1 MVKYNQEPGT
11 PGHVWGYDFMWTNMH
26 PKVEDVQTLLYTYDD
41 LAVDALNRIDSIS
54 PPGPKDGRRCPMS
67 QRDLYALLKEHASSD
82 EVLGKL
88 WKQVTDIPD
97 WVDWE
102 QIERGQKVVY
112 QYHGQ
117 MLLGLMFN
125 SLLGGMAA
133 WRVCE
138 TLARTGGFGVQVT
151 RRRLLETLQH
161 FLEVME
167 DVDSLK
173 PGGKGF
179 VSSVRVRLLHATV
192 RRRIMDLAKQ
202 RPDYYNTKEWG
213 VPINDLHQIGTID
226 AYSTA
231 LVYISLPRQGIYL
244 TEQQATDY
252 LALWRWVGYI
262 MGTPVDWMAS
272 PAQAKVM
279 MESVVMSEMEP
290 SRCSQIIA
298 NNILTAETSSPPMY
312 ASRPMLAAWA
322 YRLNGDELAAGLAID
337 KPNAFYRALAWLQG
351 LLLIFISTAYPWM
364 PTALQKRNNRKFME
378 YGYEMVTSQKL
389 GGLGHSAKFEFQ
401 YTPGFGKTT
410 EMGAFSSGSWQRVV
424 LAGVG
429 IVLSA
434 LAIAFVSD
442 MFYPWRELV
451 VQRMAMVIPAEQLLG
466 KLL

>member
-1 MVKYNQEPGT
+1 
-11 PGHVWGYDFMWTNMH
+11 
-26 PKVEDVQTLLYTYDD
+26 
-41 LAVDALNRIDSIS
+41 
-54 PPGPKDGRRCPMS
+54 
-67 QRDLYALLKEHASSD
+67 
-82 EVLGKL
+82 
-88 WKQVTDIPD
+88 
-97 WVDWE
+97 
-102 QIERGQKVVY
+102 
-112 QYHGQ
+112 
-117 MLLGLMFN
+117 MFN

-167 DVDSLK
+167 SVDSLK

-231 LVYISLPRQGIYL
+231 LVYMSLPRQGIYL
-244 TEQQATDY
+244 SEQQAADY
-252 LALWRWVGYI
+252 LAVWRWIGYI

-272 PAQAKVM
+272 PAQAKAM
-279 MESVVMSEMEP
+279 MESVVTSEMNP

-298 NNILTAETSSPPMY
+298 NNILTAEANTPPMK

-322 YRLNGDELAAGLAID
+322 YRLNGDKLGEGLAID
-337 KPNAFYRALAWLQG
+337 KPNAFYRTMAWLQG
-351 LLLIFISTAYPWM
+351 FLLIFISSTYPLL
-364 PTALQKRNNRKFME
+364 PESLQKRNTRVRLPCFTSCRPPPLPPFYVNARQQLTWSPKFME
-378 YGYEMVTSQKL
+378 YGYEMITSQKH
-389 GGLGHSAKFEFQ
+389 GGIGHSAKFEFQ

-410 EMGAFSSGSWQRVV
+410 EMGHFETGSWQRTVV
-424 LAGVG
+424 VATVG

-434 LAIAFVSD
+434 LALAFISE
-442 MFYPWRELV
+442 MFYPWQQLA
-451 VQRMAMVIPAEQLLG
+451 VQRMAMVIPAEQVLS